1 MALLGLPAAIFFD
14 VDFTLI
20 QPGPRFQGLGYCE
33 TCAKHGVTVDPAR
46 FDEALAGAASL
57 LESEDH
63 SYDSRI
69 FELYTRRIIEL
80 MGDAGGAN
88 DAAAGTTPAA
98 LERAAREIFDDW
110 AEYRHFTLY
119 PDVPDA
125 LRELHNLGA
134 RIGLISNTDRCL
146 DAFASHFALDGL
158 IEVVVSSADHGFMK
172 PHPSIFRAALD
183 RMGVAAA
190 EAAMVGD
197 SLVHDVRGALEV
209 GMRGV
214 LLWRSAP
221 SPRLD
226 ADVPV
231 IRSLD
236 ELARLLGD

>member
-1 MALLGLPAAIFFD
+1 MALE
-14 VDFTLI
+14 
-20 QPGPRFQGLGYCE
+20 C
-33 TCAKHGVTVDPAR
+33 
-46 FDEALAGAASL
+46 
-57 LESEDH
+57 
-63 SYDSRI
+63 
-69 FELYTRRIIEL
+69 
-80 MGDAGGAN
+80 
-88 DAAAGTTPAA
+88 
-98 LERAAREIFDDW
+98 AAREIFDDW

-125 LRELHNLGA
+125 LRELRNLGA

-146 DAFASHFALDGL
+146 DAFASHFALEGL